1 MWTRGKIVAFSV
13 FLLAI
18 SPSSSLAKED
28 PLTTRNHKNGFG
40 CSTQMRVERLEGSYQ
55 SWYAN
60 DRFSNS
66 ELGLGLDCFYRY
78 GRLRLFGGAEIT
90 VGDLFITHEDQS
102 LDLTLYAPQQSP
114 RGWVGLTLSVWK
126 RLDITAHGRYRVI
139 PETKLE
145 ITDLWLKYWGGG
157 FDFTPLGKK
166 HVDVQ
171 GSLEIWEAGASG
183 TFKVSNWF
191 STSLDVMWQRYS
203 LDLEANLD
211 AYASSIL
218 KAYGGHL
225 EDVVAVGA
233 DADFVLFTPEVSAC
247 PFNRVCVSVS
257 MPLAIMGEDRWLRGV
272 SLKLSAPL
280 F

>member
-18 SPSSSLAKED
+18 SPSSSLAKEE
-28 PLTTRNHKNGFG
+28 PLTARNHKNGFG

-66 ELGLGLDCFYRY
+66 ELGLGLDCFYRW
-78 GRLRLFGGAEIT
+78 GRLRLVGGAEIT

-102 LDLTLYAPQQSP
+102 LELTLYAPQQSP
-114 RGWVGLTLSVWK
+114 RGWLGLTVSVLS
-126 RLDITAHGRYRVI
+126 RLDVGAHGRYRVI
-139 PETKLE
+139 PETNLE
-145 ITDLWLKYWGGG
+145 IDDLWLKYWGGG
-157 FDFTPLGKK
+157 FDFTALGRK
-166 HVDVQ
+166 HINVQ
-171 GSLEIWEAGASG
+171 GSLGIWEAGASG
-183 TFKVSNWF
+183 TFKVSSWL

-203 LDLEANLD
+203 LDVEATLD
-211 AYASSIL
+211 AYARNIL
-218 KAYGGHL
+218 KAYGSYL
-225 EDVVAVGA
+225 EDVVEVEE
-233 DADFVLFTPEVSAC
+233 DADFVLFTPEVAAC
-247 PFNRVCVSVS
+247 PFKRVCVSVS